1 MKTLYIQ
8 HRRQMFNI
16 ISMNSLKIPQGY
28 SETVNR
34 RQTDNTMAK
43 RKRTNDNHRNLKG
56 SNSCLTS
63 GTDRA
68 TLATKK

>member
-8 HRRQMFNI
+8 HRRQMLNV
-16 ISMNSLKIPQGY
+16 ISMNSLKIQGY

-34 RQTDNTMAK
+34 RKTDNTTAK
-43 RKRTNDNHRNLKG
+43 RKKTNDNHRNLKG

-68 TLATKK
+68 TLVTKR